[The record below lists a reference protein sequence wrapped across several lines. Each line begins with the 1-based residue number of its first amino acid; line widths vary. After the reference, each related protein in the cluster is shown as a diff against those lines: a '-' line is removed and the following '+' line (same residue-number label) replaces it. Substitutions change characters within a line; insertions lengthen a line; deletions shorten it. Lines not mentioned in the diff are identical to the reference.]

1 MSAQLQDT
9 AAWEASWPGI
19 LTKQILHRVPRIP
32 SRTTLQGKT
41 ALVTGGSSGLGFE
54 CGRQLLQC
62 RLSHLVITTRSQTR
76 GDAAAAKLRS
86 EFPGAKVDV
95 WLLDMASESYNS
107 VLEFV
112 SRCRSELDLPNFHI
126 AILNAGLG
134 KQAFERCDGEGGR
147 EVTLQVNYL
156 ATVLL
161 AIHLIPL
168 LKVPPQSP
176 ASAASPTT
184 DPARLTMVTSGTIFW
199 ANTDERLDEGIFDAM
214 DSAQDFDGMEQYKKT
229 KLMLTMFVSKLAE
242 IVSEEDVIVNVV
254 NPSAVR
260 GTALMRE
267 ASAFKR
273 MAIYL
278 YCMAVGRNVVDGARQ
293 YLHASLVFGP
303 ESHGSFGD
311 WQIRPYPP
319 YMYTEAG
326 KKFTNRLWNETRRE
340 LRDKGVEAILM
351 SIDQTS

>member
-1 MSAQLQDT
+1 M

-19 LTKQILHRVPRIP
+19 LSKQILHRVPPVP

-62 RLSHLVITTRSQTR
+62 RLSHLVITARSQTR

-86 EFPGAKVDV
+86 EFPAAKVDV
-95 WLLDMASESYNS
+95 WLLDMESYSS
-107 VLEFV
+107 VLDFA
-112 SRCRSELDLPNFHI
+112 SRCRGELDHPSFHL

-134 KQAFERCDGEGGR
+134 KQAFERCAGEDGR

-168 LKVPPQSP
+168 LKVHPQSP
-176 ASAASPTT
+176 AT
-184 DPARLTMVTSGTIFW
+184 DPARLTMVASGTVFW
-199 ANTDERLDEGIFDAM
+199 ANTDEKHDKGIFDDM
-214 DSAQDFDGMEQYKKT
+214 DSAEDFVGMEQYKKT
-229 KLMLTMFVSKLAE
+229 KLMLTMFVSKMAE
-242 IVSEEDVIVNVV
+242 IVSEKDVIINIV

-260 GTALMRE
+260 GTGLMRE

-273 MAIYL
+273 MAIYV
-278 YCMAVGRNVVDGARQ
+278 YCLAVGRNVVDGSRQ
-293 YLHASLVFGP
+293 YLHTSLVLGP

-311 WQIRPYPP
+311 WQIRP
-319 YMYTEAG
+319 
-326 KKFTNRLWNETRRE
+326 
-340 LRDKGVEAILM
+340 
-351 SIDQTS
+351 

>member
-19 LTKQILHRVPRIP
+19 LTKQMLHRVPPIP
-32 SRTTLQGKT
+32 LRTITTLQGKT

-62 RLSHLVITTRSQTR
+62 RLSHLVITARSQTR

-86 EFPGAKVDV
+86 EFPGAKIDV
-95 WLLDMASESYNS
+95 WLLDMASYSS

-112 SRCRSELDLPNFHI
+112 LRCRSELDLPNFHL

-134 KQAFERCDGEGGR
+134 KEAFERCGGEGGR

-168 LKVPPQSP
+168 LKVPHQSP
-176 ASAASPTT
+176 ASPAT
-184 DPARLTMVTSGTIFW
+184 DPARLTMVASGTVFW
-199 ANTDERLDEGIFDAM
+199 AKTDERLDKGIFDAM
-214 DSAQDFDGMEQYKKT
+214 DSAEDFAGMEQYKKT

-242 IVSEEDVIVNVV
+242 IVSVKDVIVNIV

-278 YCMAVGRNVVDGARQ
+278 YCLAVGRNVVDGTRQ
-293 YLHASLVFGP
+293 YLHTSLVLGP

-311 WQIRPYPP
+311 WQIRP
-319 YMYTEAG
+319 
-326 KKFTNRLWNETRRE
+326 
-340 LRDKGVEAILM
+340 
-351 SIDQTS
+351 

>member
-19 LTKQILHRVPRIP
+19 LTKQIFHHVPRIP
-32 SRTTLQGKT
+32 LSTALTLQGKT

-62 RLSHLVITTRSQTR
+62 RLSHLVITARSETR
-76 GDAAAAKLRS
+76 GDAAATKLRS
-86 EFPGAKVDV
+86 EFPSAKVDL
-95 WLLDMASESYNS
+95 WLLDMASYSS

-112 SRCRSELDLPNFHI
+112 LRCRSELDLPNFHL

-134 KQAFERCDGEGGR
+134 KQAFERCDDEGGR

-161 AIHLIPL
+161 AVHLIPL
-168 LKVPPQSP
+168 LSVPRQSL
-176 ASAASPTT
+176 ASLAT
-184 DPARLTMVTSGTIFW
+184 DTARLTMVASGTVFW
-199 ANTDERLDEGIFDAM
+199 ANADERLDKGIFDAM
-214 DSAQDFDGMEQYKKT
+214 DSVEHFAGMEQYRKT
-229 KLMLTMFVSKLAE
+229 KLMLTMFVCKLAE
-242 IVSEEDVIVNVV
+242 IVSDRDVIVNIV

-267 ASAFKR
+267 ASVFKR

-278 YCMAVGRNVVDGARQ
+278 YGLAVGRNVVDGTRQ
-293 YLHASLVFGP
+293 YLHMSLVLGP

-311 WQIRPYPP
+311 WKIRP
-319 YMYTEAG
+319 
-326 KKFTNRLWNETRRE
+326 
-340 LRDKGVEAILM
+340 
-351 SIDQTS
+351 

>member
-32 SRTTLQGKT
+32 LRTTLQGKT

-62 RLSHLVITTRSQTR
+62 RLSQLVITARSQTR

-95 WLLDMASESYNS
+95 WLLDMASYNS

-112 SRCRSELDLPNFHI
+112 SRCRNELGLPNFHL
-126 AILNAGLG
+126 AILNAGQG
-134 KQAFERCDGEGGR
+134 KETFERCGGEGGR

-168 LKVPPQSP
+168 LKVRPQSP
-176 ASAASPTT
+176 ASPSPAT
-184 DPARLTMVTSGTIFW
+184 DPARLTMVASGTVFW
-199 ANTDERLDEGIFDAM
+199 ANTNERLDKGIFDAM
-214 DSAQDFDGMEQYKKT
+214 DSAKDFAGMEQYKKT

-242 IVSEEDVIVNVV
+242 IVSEKDVIVNIV

-267 ASAFKR
+267 AGAFKR

-278 YCMAVGRNVVDGARQ
+278 YCLAVGRNVVDGTRQ
-293 YLHASLVFGP
+293 YLHTSLVLGP

-311 WQIRPYPP
+311 WQIRP
-319 YMYTEAG
+319 
-326 KKFTNRLWNETRRE
+326 
-340 LRDKGVEAILM
+340 
-351 SIDQTS
+351 